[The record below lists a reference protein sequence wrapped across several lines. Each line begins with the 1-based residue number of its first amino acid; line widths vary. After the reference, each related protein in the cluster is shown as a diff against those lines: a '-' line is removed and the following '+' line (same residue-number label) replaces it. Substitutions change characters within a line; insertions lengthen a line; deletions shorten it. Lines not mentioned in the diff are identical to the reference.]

1 MPYIILIIYLAVALA
16 LQFLTGNI
24 PLAFL
29 AFPLNLIV
37 AFLWVV
43 LMYSMWKNHRKSI
56 FVEFMLSRGAT
67 VSSILLFLCFCLVV
81 GITGERGLA
90 STWISAALML
100 YLQTVLFFVI
110 LRGWRA
116 PTATGARLGAVRW
129 RFLINH
135 AGLLL
140 ALASA
145 FWGAPDAQ
153 TLRLQAYRDIPS
165 REAYRMDG
173 TLSMLTYDVELKEFN
188 VSRYENGTP
197 SMFEAEVLIDGKP
210 VTLRVNEPYAR
221 SFGEDIY
228 LSGYDMNA
236 SESTGSCVLQ
246 IVREPWKYSALAG
259 IIMMLSGALL
269 LFVGG
274 PRRKNDDD

>member
-24 PLAFL
+24 PLSFL
-29 AFPLNLIV
+29 AFPLNLILATIWV
-37 AFLWVV
+37 FLM
-43 LMYSMWKNHRKSI
+43 LSMWKNHRKSL

-67 VSSILLFLCFCLVV
+67 LTSIVLFLCFSLVI
-81 GITGERGLA
+81 GITGKRELV
-90 STWISAALML
+90 STWVFAAVML

-116 PTATGARLGAVRW
+116 PTATGARLGTVRW

-145 FWGAPDAQ
+145 FWGVPDSE
-153 TLRLQAYRDIPS
+153 TLRLQVYRDVPS

-173 TLSMLTYDVELKEFN
+173 ALSMLTYEVELKEFT

-197 SMFEAEVLIDGKP
+197 SMFEAEVLIEGKP
-210 VTLRVNEPYAR
+210 VTLRVNEPYSR

-228 LSGYDMNA
+228 LSGYDMND
-236 SESTGSCVLQ
+236 SDKTGSCVLQ
-246 IVREPWKYSALAG
+246 IVREPWKYSALIG
-259 IIMMLSGALL
+259 IILMLSGALL

-274 PRRKNDDD
+274 PRRINDDD